1 MQTSGSALRAE
12 PEPGRG
18 VRRLSFRLLLSAGIA
33 AFFVWVLRAGALP
46 LVPENGLW
54 RSLRGWTVLGY
65 LAGWSLV
72 HLIRAARWQL
82 LLAPLATV
90 RLRRIF
96 AASFLGFLAILM
108 FPLRTG
114 EVVRPMLIRDRRRLT
129 VWAAAGTLGAERIV
143 DGLVLSGI
151 LFVAL
156 LLAHPLDPL
165 PERLGDLPIRV
176 SLVPTTA
183 YLALIAF
190 SLALLGMLAFHV
202 WKGPTRRL
210 VERIVGAVSPRF
222 AHWVSTRL
230 EGLAEGLSFLSGPR
244 HALPFVLAT
253 LAYWLLNAA
262 CTWLLA
268 WGTGLSSFGFTQACT
283 VTGVLAI
290 GVLVPNAP
298 GFFGAF
304 QFSVYAALALFYPR
318 EQVLGQG
325 ALFVFLLYLG
335 QMAVT
340 VGFAAWAAWLGGLG
354 REERAVA
361 ARSAEL

>member
-1 MQTSGSALRAE
+1 
-12 PEPGRG
+12 
-18 VRRLSFRLLLSAGIA
+18 
-33 AFFVWVLRAGALP
+33 
-46 LVPENGLW
+46 
-54 RSLRGWTVLGY
+54 
-65 LAGWSLV
+65 
-72 HLIRAARWQL
+72 
-82 LLAPLATV
+82 
-90 RLRRIF
+90 
-96 AASFLGFLAILM
+96 M

-114 EVVRPMLIRDRRRLT
+114 EVVRPLLIRDRRRLT

-143 DGLVLSGI
+143 DGLVLSAI
-151 LFVAL
+151 LFIAL
-156 LLAHPLDPL
+156 LVAHPLDPL

-176 SLVPTTA
+176 SMVPTTA

-202 WKGPTRRL
+202 WKGPTQRL
-210 VERIVGAVSPRF
+210 VERILGVVSPRF

-230 EGLAEGLSFLSGPR
+230 ESLAEGLSFLSGPR

-268 WGTGLSSFGFTQACT
+268 WGAGLGSFGFTQACT

-354 REERAVA
+354 REQRTLA